1 MPGPRFGVP
10 TKLLASLAFGTV
22 LNPLNSSMIAVALV
36 PLQHEFGVGVA
47 TSSWLVSGFYLAAAV
62 GQPLMGRLVDLLG
75 ARRLFVAGLALM
87 CVVCAAAPFAP
98 GFWWLV
104 GIRVL
109 MAVGTSTA
117 FPAAL
122 VLIRAAV
129 ESGAQVGQTPGGDA
143 AGQKASGSRS
153 GNGSSPPSG
162 ALAALTV
169 AASTSAALGPVL
181 GGFLVAFAGWQAVFA
196 VNVPFTAAGI
206 VLAVR
211 LLPKSPPRTAGAAGT
226 EPFLRTVDLPGLL
239 LFSATLTG
247 LLVFLLSLADHPQW
261 WLVPVVVVLA
271 VLLVRQEL
279 AAPAPFLDVRGLAAN
294 RALSSVLGQQGGVNL
309 VFYCVFFGLP
319 LWLGSVRG
327 FGSDTVGLLILPL
340 ALMGVLMTPV
350 AARVVSLRGSRATL
364 VFGSAVLLAGT
375 LVVQLLHES
384 SPVIVILVAALLFGI
399 PGGFNNLGLQTAL
412 YEASPPERMGS
423 SGGLFQTFRYLGA
436 ILSTSVLGIVFER
449 DLSTRGLHHVGWLMT
464 AVAAV
469 LVLLALVRHG
479 GRRCHVG
486 SGDTKSIAD
495 GEAT

>member
-1 MPGPRFGVP
+1 MPAPRFGVP
-10 TKLLASLAFGTV
+10 TRLLASLAFGTV

-87 CVVCAAAPFAP
+87 CAVCAAAPFAP

-129 ESGAQVGQTPGGDA
+129 ESGAPVGRDPAGSSAGQNSPGGS
-143 AGQKASGSRS
+143 AGGS
-153 GNGSSPPSG
+153 GNGSRPPSG

-181 GGFLVAFAGWQAVFA
+181 GGFLVAFAGWQAVFL
-196 VNVPFTAAGI
+196 VNVPFTAVGI

-211 LLPKSPPRTAGAAGT
+211 LLPKAPLRTAGVNDT
-226 EPFLRTVDLPGLL
+226 EPFLRTVDLPGLV

-247 LLVFLLSLADHPQW
+247 LLVFLLSLADRPQW
-261 WLVPVVVVLA
+261 WLVPVVAVLA
-271 VLLVRQEL
+271 AVLVRQEL

-309 VFYCVFFGLP
+309 VFYCVFSACRCG
-319 LWLGSVRG
+319 WVRC
-327 FGSDTVGLLILPL
+327 
-340 ALMGVLMTPV
+340 A
-350 AARVVSLRGSRATL
+350 
-364 VFGSAVLLAGT
+364 GSARTPWG
-375 LVVQLLHES
+375 
-384 SPVIVILVAALLFGI
+384 
-399 PGGFNNLGLQTAL
+399 
-412 YEASPPERMGS
+412 
-423 SGGLFQTFRYLGA
+423 
-436 ILSTSVLGIVFER
+436 
-449 DLSTRGLHHVGWLMT
+449 
-464 AVAAV
+464 
-469 LVLLALVRHG
+469 
-479 GRRCHVG
+479 C
-486 SGDTKSIAD
+486 
-495 GEAT
+495 

>member
-1 MPGPRFGVP
+1 M
-10 TKLLASLAFGTV
+10 LASLAFGTV

-36 PLQHEFGVGVA
+36 PLQREFGVGVA

-87 CVVCAAAPFAP
+87 CAVCAAAPFAP

-129 ESGAQVGQTPGGDA
+129 ESGAPVGRNPAGATAGQNFPGGP
-143 AGQKASGSRS
+143 AGVP
-153 GNGSSPPSG
+153 GNGSRPPSA

-181 GGFLVAFAGWQAVFA
+181 GGFLVAFAGWQAVFL

-211 LLPKSPPRTAGAAGT
+211 LLPKSPPRASGA

-261 WLVPVVVVLA
+261 WLVPVVAVLA
-271 VLLVRQEL
+271 VLLLRQEL

-384 SPVIVILVAALLFGI
+384 SPVIVIVVAALLFGI

-412 YEASPPERMGS
+412 YEASPPDRMGS

-469 LVLLALVRHG
+469 LLLLALVRHG
-479 GRRCHVG
+479 GRRRHVG
-486 SGDTKSIAD
+486 SGDTTSIAD

>member
-1 MPGPRFGVP
+1 MPTPRFGVP
-10 TKLLASLAFGTV
+10 TRLLASLAFGTV

-36 PLQHEFGVGVA
+36 PLQREFGVGVA

-75 ARRLFVAGLALM
+75 ARRLFVGGLALM
-87 CVVCAAAPFAP
+87 CAVCAAAPFAP

-104 GIRVL
+104 GIGVL

-122 VLIRAAV
+122 VLIRTAV
-129 ESGAQVGQTPGGDA
+129 ESGDRV
-143 AGQKASGSRS
+143 AGQKSAGSP
-153 GNGSSPPSG
+153 GNGSRPPSA

-181 GGFLVAFAGWQAVFA
+181 GGFLVAFAGWQAVFL

-206 VLAVR
+206 LLAVR
-211 LLPKSPPRTAGAAGT
+211 LLPRPPAHSAGS

-247 LLVFLLSLADHPQW
+247 LLVFLLSLADRPQW
-261 WLVPVVVVLA
+261 WLVPAVVVLA
-271 VLLVRQEL
+271 AVLVRQEL
-279 AAPAPFLDVRGLAAN
+279 AAPAPFLDIRGLVAN
-294 RALSSVLGQQGGVNL
+294 RALSSVLGQQCGVNL

-375 LVVQLLHES
+375 LVVQLLHAS
-384 SPVIVILVAALLFGI
+384 SPMIVIVVAALLFGI

-469 LVLLALVRHG
+469 LLLLALARHS
-479 GRRCHVG
+479 GRRRHVG
-486 SGDTKSIAD
+486 SGDTMSIAD

>member
-1 MPGPRFGVP
+1 MPTPRFGVP
-10 TKLLASLAFGTV
+10 TRLLASLAFGTV

-62 GQPLMGRLVDLLG
+62 GQPLMGRMVDLLG
-75 ARRLFVAGLALM
+75 ARRLFVGGLALM
-87 CVVCAAAPFAP
+87 CAVCAAAPFAP

-129 ESGAQVGQTPGGDA
+129 ESEQP
-143 AGQKASGSRS
+143 AGQNSAGDSDDSGNSGNS
-153 GNGSSPPSG
+153 GNGSRPPSA

-181 GGFLVAFAGWQAVFA
+181 GGFLVAFAGWQAVFL

-206 VLAVR
+206 MLAVR
-211 LLPKSPPRTAGAAGT
+211 LLPKPPARTAGA

-247 LLVFLLSLADHPQW
+247 LLVFLLSLADRPQW
-261 WLVPVVVVLA
+261 WLVPLVVVLA
-271 VLLVRQEL
+271 AALVRREL
-279 AAPAPFLDVRGLAAN
+279 AAPAPFLDVRGLVAN

-384 SPVIVILVAALLFGI
+384 SPVIVIVVAALLFGI

-469 LVLLALVRHG
+469 LLLLALARHG
-479 GRRCHVG
+479 GRRRHVG
-486 SGDTKSIAD
+486 SGNTMSIAD